1 MALDLFNSLKVE
13 EQPLMSLSEVET
25 TSGTSTV
32 SSDEDDS
39 GTGDSSQAT
48 PNSGDLMPIT
58 DMSDTDDGGEP
69 SKAKSDES
77 NTSSSK
83 PNSSSQSSSKKYAA
97 IIKALHEK
105 TGAFEGFDEEEF
117 EDSPESFLDYLDEY
131 ATKNAEAMAS
141 DYIEKNLTSLQ
152 QKFVDMVENG
162 ISEESAAQIVKGYK
176 LAQGINE
183 DVLVENPDK
192 AKQLYAEYL
201 RYTTTFSEE
210 KIQREVQ
217 KKEDLGTLTDD
228 ALESLPEFKQL
239 LANAEREA
247 QAELA
252 QNEFKRREFQKRQA
266 DELKNYLEGT
276 DEIAGI
282 KLNKKMK
289 DNWMREYSIVETQDG
304 KKVNPILATRD
315 VDPNK
320 FDALLRLYHT
330 MGLFKYDARKRDFVP
345 DFTAIKSLGKTEAIN
360 ELHRAVE
367 SDNVR
372 RRTSGYSSD
381 SGVDMDV
388 EKEDHKKRWAEL
400 AKKLAPK

>member
-1 MALDLFNSLKVE
+1 
-13 EQPLMSLSEVET
+13 
-25 TSGTSTV
+25 
-32 SSDEDDS
+32 
-39 GTGDSSQAT
+39 
-48 PNSGDLMPIT
+48 
-58 DMSDTDDGGEP
+58 MSDTDDDGES
-69 SKAKSDES
+69 SKTKSGES

-105 TGAFEGFDEEEF
+105 TGAFEGFNEEEF

-141 DYIEKNLTSLQ
+141 DYIERNLTPLQ

-162 ISEESAAQIVKGYK
+162 VSEDSAAQIVKGYK

-183 DVLVENPDK
+183 DVLIENPDK

-201 RYTTTFSEE
+201 RYTTSFSEE
-210 KIQREVQ
+210 KIQKEVQ

-228 ALESLPEFKQL
+228 ALESLPEFKEL

-252 QNEFKRREFQKRQA
+252 QNEYKRREFQKRQA
-266 DELKNYLEGT
+266 DDLKNYLEGT

-381 SGVDMDV
+381 SGVEMDV